1 MSEQS
6 AVLVEPQ
13 GEHKASVIWLH
24 GLGADGNDFL
34 PVVEQM
40 ALADDMGI
48 RWIFPNA
55 PEMAVTVNNGYKMPA
70 WFDIAHPDLNAQP
83 DLDGMRASRDRLLG
97 LMLNEMKNGVPAER
111 IVLAGFSQ
119 GGVIALAAAMAAPVK
134 PAGVIALSTYLP
146 LRDDAQPG
154 EVPVF
159 MAHGEIDNIVPLS
172 AAEDARAYLQT
183 QGYPVTWEQYPMP
196 HTVCA
201 EEIDALKTWL
211 VARLS
216 A

>member
-13 GEHKASVIWLH
+13 GDHKASVIWLH

-40 ALADDMGI
+40 ALPDALGI

-55 PEMAVTVNNGYKMPA
+55 PDMAVTVNNGYVMPA
-70 WFDIAHPDLNAQP
+70 WYDIAHPDLNAQP
-83 DLDGMRASRDRLLG
+83 DLEGMRASRDRLLG
-97 LMLNEMKNGVPAER
+97 LMLGEMKAGVPAER

-119 GGVIALAAAMAAPVK
+119 GGVIALAAALAAPVK

-146 LRDDAQPG
+146 LRDAAQPG
-154 EVPVF
+154 AVPVF

-172 AAEDARAYLQT
+172 AAEDARDYLEA
-183 QGYPVTWEQYPMP
+183 QGHPVTWARYPMP

-211 VARLS
+211 LARL
-216 A
+216 AA